1 MKNLLLLLIMF
12 IGANSLAQGQ
22 GDVTIYANTG
32 DKFFV
37 ILNGVRQNKQ
47 AETNVK
53 VTGLTDNFYSCKI
66 ISGNN
71 KFEIDKNVIVK
82 HDTLITYR
90 IIEKKGKYKLRFYS
104 ETALGT
110 STSVQDQA
118 VIQYASTDSPV
129 VDNNSTTTVSGNS
142 DVSGTTSTTT
152 TTTTTST
159 SSDVNTIESGNGS
172 ESVNMNINI
181 SENGMSANVNVTGTG
196 MEGSEMN
203 TTTNTSTSTIL
214 NGTTSIE
221 ESTTTTSSG
230 GNGTTT
236 YYEETTTTT
245 TTTSSGNEGNLYQD
259 QDMTVTMDMDCTT
272 SDQDVKNLKK
282 QIEGEAFS
290 DDQQRVANMAAKNK
304 CMSVSQIKEVA
315 SAFTFSEN
323 QLSFLKT
330 AYDNCTDKGNYY
342 QLMDSLTFS
351 TDKEELEKF
360 INSK

>member
-1 MKNLLLLLIMF
+1 MKNLLLLLALF
-12 IGANSLAQGQ
+12 IGANSIAQGQ
-22 GDVTIYANTG
+22 GDITIYANTG

-37 ILNGVRQNKQ
+37 ILNGVRQNQQ

-71 KFEIDKNVIVK
+71 NFEIDKNVIVK
-82 HDTLITYR
+82 HDTLVTYR

-110 STSVQDQA
+110 STSVQDQT
-118 VIQYASTDSPV
+118 VVQYSQTDPPV
-129 VDNNSTTTVSGNS
+129 VDNGSTTTVSSGNS
-142 DVSGTTSTTT
+142 GMNESTTTT

-159 SSDVNTIESGNGS
+159 STTNDIENGIGS

-181 SENGMSANVNVTGTG
+181 SENGMSADVNVSGTG
-196 MEGSEMN
+196 MEGSGMN
-203 TTTNTSTSTIL
+203 TTTNTSTSMTV
-214 NGTTSIE
+214 NGTTTE
-221 ESTTTTSSG
+221 ETTTSTSSG

-245 TTTSSGNEGNLYQD
+245 TTSSSNNNGNLYQD
-259 QDMTVTMDMDCTT
+259 NEMSATLTT
-272 SDQDVKNLKK
+272 NCNTTDEDVKNLKK
-282 QIEGEAFS
+282 QIQGEAFS
-290 DDQQRVANMAAKNK
+290 DDQQRVADMAAKNK
-304 CMSVSQIKEVA
+304 CMSVAQIKEVA

-323 QLSFLKT
+323 QLSFLKA
-330 AYDNCTDKGNYY
+330 AYENCTEQGNYY
-342 QLMDSLTFS
+342 QLMESLTFS
-351 TDKEELEKF
+351 ADKEELEKF